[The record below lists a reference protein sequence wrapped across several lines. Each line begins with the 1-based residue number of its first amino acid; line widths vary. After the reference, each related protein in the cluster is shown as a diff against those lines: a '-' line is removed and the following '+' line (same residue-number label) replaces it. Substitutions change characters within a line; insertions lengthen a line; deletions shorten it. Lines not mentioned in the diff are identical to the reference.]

1 MKVYTLIGALC
12 LMLLAVLIGCEKD
25 SNVTIPQ
32 LSAGPGLDQI
42 DELHNLFLEM
52 ASENIGMNAS
62 GAEKA
67 QVYTSSS
74 WAQKVDTG
82 MLVANQ
88 MLTSEGLEPITRD
101 QAEEI
106 MLDGRQT
113 ALSLANSGEELPE
126 SLALEVLGEQSDGL
140 ESGLSSISFYR
151 RYVELRVTMVGM
163 DAFEQTTSELGEP
176 ILNTNLSVFM
186 NTMAKSDSFWCEVF
200 PSEML
205 PDGSTEKSWLKFVQ
219 FIAVVAVDAGSGAL
233 AGAGY
238 GAIGGPGGSAVVG
251 AVGAVVGG
259 LSSWG
264 AGDIMN

>member
-12 LMLLAVLIGCEKD
+12 LMLLAVLIGCEND

-32 LSAGPGLDQI
+32 LSAGPGVDQI
-42 DELHNLFLEM
+42 DELHNLFLDM

-82 MLVANQ
+82 LLVANQ

-113 ALSLANSGEELPE
+113 ALTLVNSG
-126 SLALEVLGEQSDGL
+126 GG
-140 ESGLSSISFYR
+140 I
-151 RYVELRVTMVGM
+151 VGII
-163 DAFEQTTSELGEP
+163 GVGC
-176 ILNTNLSVFM
+176 I
-186 NTMAKSDSFWCEVF
+186 
-200 PSEML
+200 
-205 PDGSTEKSWLKFVQ
+205 GR
-219 FIAVVAVDAGSGAL
+219 AV
-233 AGAGY
+233 
-238 GAIGGPGGSAVVG
+238 
-251 AVGAVVGG
+251 
-259 LSSWG
+259 
-264 AGDIMN
+264 